1 MNRSGAD
8 VMALRSAFN
17 ALTRRTS
24 WRGIKGIW
32 YNEKG
37 VSAIEFAL
45 IAPVMILI
53 YFGSIELS
61 LLTRADRRVTTT
73 ASSLGDLT
81 ARLVTVTDADMQEL
95 YNASVV
101 LMSPYP
107 ASAARM
113 RITSVV
119 DNGDGQTRVAWSDSF
134 NMTAYSE
141 NALITI
147 PEGLVAS
154 PGSVIVAEVEFDY
167 ESTVGFV
174 LDASQ
179 TIEDTFYLRPRRVS
193 TISRVRDG
201 DAATGFGPSS

>member
-1 MNRSGAD
+1 MI
-8 VMALRSAFN
+8 ALRSAFH
-17 ALTRRTS
+17 ALTRRTR
-24 WRGIKGIW
+24 WRGIQGIC

-45 IAPVMILI
+45 IAPVIILI
-53 YFGSIELS
+53 YFGAIELS
-61 LLTRADRRVTTT
+61 LLARADRRVTTT

-81 ARLVTVTDADMQEL
+81 ARLVNVTDADMQEL

-107 ASAARM
+107 ASSARM
-113 RITSVV
+113 RISSVV
-119 DNGDGQTRVAWSDSF
+119 DNGDGQTRVAWSDAF

-147 PEGLVAS
+147 PEGLIAS

-179 TIEDTFYLRPRRVS
+179 TIEDTFYLRPRRVN
-193 TISRVRDG
+193 TISRVQDG

>member
-1 MNRSGAD
+1 MT
-8 VMALRSAFN
+8 LRSAFR
-17 ALTRRTS
+17 ALARRTR
-24 WRGIKGIW
+24 WRGIQGIW
-32 YNEKG
+32 SNEKG
-37 VSAIEFAL
+37 ISAIEFAL
-45 IAPVMILI
+45 IAPVIILI

-81 ARLVTVTDADMQEL
+81 ARLVTVTDTDMQEL
-95 YNASVV
+95 YDAAVV

-107 ASAARM
+107 ASSARM

-119 DNGDGQTRVAWSDSF
+119 DNGDGQTRVAWSDGF

-141 NALITI
+141 NALITV
-147 PEGLVAS
+147 PEGLVTS

-167 ESTVGFV
+167 ESTVGLV

-179 TIEDTFYLRPRRVS
+179 TLEDTFYLRPRRVN
-193 TISRVRDG
+193 TINRVRDG
-201 DAATGFGPSS
+201 NAATGFGPSS